1 MPKIAKTIVHMIG
14 QAHLDPVWLWRWA
27 EGRAEALG
35 TSQSAVDR
43 LAEYPDF
50 HFTRG
55 ESQIYSWIEQENG
68 AMFGEIKRLIAAGRW
83 HVVNGMVIQ
92 PDMNLPSG
100 ESLVRQVLL
109 GKRTMRRHLGVE
121 PTVAYCV
128 DSFGH
133 AGTLPQ
139 ILAGCGFDAYVFM
152 RPGPHEKALPANVF
166 WWQGPDGS
174 RILTFRITDAYTTWS
189 ADQEAHIL
197 AAVAAKPPELDSTMC
212 FFGVGNHG
220 GGPTKAQIEN
230 IQALAERYRTGAALD
245 IRFSHPDAFFAAI
258 RSQAAA
264 LPAVADEL
272 QFHAVGCY
280 SVNSALK
287 AAHRLAENRL
297 LLAEKLAVMAD
308 LWAGKPAPRA
318 DLDQLWWNL
327 AFNQFHD
334 TLGGSSIKAAE
345 DDAIAELTGLAAT
358 ADVLA
363 NDAARAV
370 AARIDTRGPGAT
382 VVAFNPSAQA
392 ADVYLEYEPWTG
404 WQDWDDERWGLV
416 DENGAPVTYQ
426 NIDPQEALSEPDGRI
441 RRLLFRVA
449 LPGLGYRVFRFAPG
463 LPRAGAVDA
472 GVRAAADEQGATLE
486 NDRLALRLDGATGN
500 IVSCIDKGTGLELV
514 GPSGWNV
521 GEVIEDRSDT
531 WSHGVRGY
539 GAATGAFGNARI
551 RVGDSGPLR
560 ASLLVERSYGASTW
574 QQQVLLCA
582 DERAVTVRNWLTW
595 LEPWHLVKLAC
606 DVNTAAPVATHDVP
620 FGALAR
626 PCDGQEFPTH
636 MWLDVSGPCVARPPS
651 LAQTETL
658 WAAPRTVPPA
668 AAPTAGL
675 ALLND
680 GKYGC
685 DVTGSTARLTILRC
699 VPYAYH
705 DPHPFGT
712 RQHYDWVDLGSQ
724 QFTFVL
730 RPHVGGWRACDVVPS
745 ARLLNQPPL
754 LVTMHAHE
762 GDLPRIAELA
772 SLDNPAVELTAC
784 KPADDGDGWIVR
796 LVEGHGRGGPAVLT
810 WQGQAIPLQLGAW
823 EVVTLRLHQ
832 TGDAWQAQQCDM
844 LERVKG

>member
-1 MPKIAKTIVHMIG
+1 MIG
-14 QAHLDPVWLWRWA
+14 QAHLDPVWLWRWT

-35 TSQSAVDR
+35 ASQSAVDR

-55 ESQIYSWIEQENG
+55 ESQVYSWIEQENPSLF
-68 AMFGEIKRLIAAGRW
+68 AQVKRLIAAGRW

-92 PDMNLPSG
+92 PDMNLPCG
-100 ESLVRQVLL
+100 ESFVRQVLL
-109 GKRTMRRHLGVE
+109 GKRYMLRHLGVE

-152 RPGPHEKALPANVF
+152 RPGPHEKDLPANVF

-189 ADQEAHIL
+189 ADQEAHIRR
-197 AAVAAKPPELDSTMC
+197 AVATMPPELDSTMC

-230 IQALAERYRTGAALD
+230 IQALAGQLAAADPPLD

-264 LPAVADEL
+264 LPVVAEEL

-297 LLAEKLAVMAD
+297 LLAEKLLVMAEI
-308 LWAGKPAPRA
+308 WAGKAAPHVE
-318 DLDQLWWNL
+318 LDQLWFNL

-334 TLGGSSIKAAE
+334 TLGGSSLKVAE

-363 NDAARAV
+363 NDGARAV
-370 AARIDTRGPGAT
+370 ASRIDTSGPGAT
-382 VVAFNPSAQA
+382 VVVFNGAAQD
-392 ADVYLEYEPWTG
+392 ADAWLEYEPWTG
-404 WQDWDDERWGLV
+404 WQHWDEYGWGFV
-416 DENGAPVTYQ
+416 DEDGQPVAHQ
-426 NIDPQEALSEPDGRI
+426 NIDPLEALTESGGRI
-441 RRLLFRVA
+441 RRLLFQA
-449 LPGLGYRVFRFAPG
+449 TLPALGYRIFRFAPG
-463 LPRAGAVDA
+463 LPRIDAPIGGVRVAAGAW
-472 GVRAAADEQGATLE
+472 GAELA
-486 NDRLALRLDGATGN
+486 NDLLALRLDPATGT
-500 IVSCIDKGTGLELV
+500 IVSCIDQRTGLELA
-514 GPSGWNV
+514 GPRGWNV
-521 GEVIEDRSDT
+521 GEVVEDRSDT

-539 GAATGAFGNARI
+539 GEALGTFGNARI
-551 RVGDSGPLR
+551 RVGDSGPLQ

-574 QQQVLLCA
+574 QQQIILRVG
-582 DERAVTVRNWLTW
+582 ESAVTVRNWLLW
-595 LEPWHLVKLAC
+595 LEPWRLVKLAC
-606 DVNTAAPVATHDVP
+606 DVNTPAPISTHDAP
-620 FGALAR
+620 FGSIVR

-636 MWLDVSGPCVARPPS
+636 MWLDVSGPCATPG
-651 LAQTETL
+651 AQ
-658 WAAPRTVPPA
+658 AGRSAHQAPAV
-668 AAPTAGL
+668 GL

-685 DVTGSTARLTILRC
+685 DVSGSRLRLTILRC

-705 DPHPFGT
+705 EPHPFGA
-712 RQHYDWVDLGSQ
+712 RQRYDWVDLGSQ
-724 QFTFVL
+724 SFTVVL
-730 RPHVGGWRACDVVPS
+730 RPHVGDWRESDTVLR
-745 ARLLNQPPL
+745 ARALNQPPL
-754 LVTMHAHE
+754 LVTMHAHP
-762 GDLPRIAELA
+762 GDLPRRAGLAALDHSGVELA
-772 SLDNPAVELTAC
+772 AC
-784 KPADDGDGWIVR
+784 KPAEDGEGFTVR
-796 LVEGHGRGGPAVLT
+796 LVELHGRECSTTFNWL
-810 WQGQAIPLQLGAW
+810 GQAIPVTLTPH
-823 EVVTLRLHQ
+823 EVVTLRLRPQ
-832 TGDAWQAQQCDM
+832 GNGWRAERCDM
-844 LERVKG
+844 LERGAG